1 MSSHHE
7 IARQVI
13 TQQAAALEQLARSLG
28 EAFDQAVD
36 LLLGCKGRVIVCGM
50 GKSGLVGRKMSATFA
65 STGTPSFFLHPGEA
79 LHGDLGKIM
88 SDDVIILISNS
99 GETEEVLRLLPSL
112 QDFGNDTIAM
122 TNAPASTLAR
132 YAKITLPLHVEREA
146 CPNNLAPTTSTLATM
161 ALGDALAVALIT
173 ARDFQPQDFARYHP
187 GGSLGRRLLT
197 RVADVM
203 HKDLPIVAPD
213 TPMAQVIEVMTEKRL
228 GLAIVLEEGRLAGIL
243 TDGDLRRAMRR
254 VSQVLDYPAREF
266 MTPNPVTI
274 APGSRM
280 TEAEQLMH
288 ERSIRALV
296 VVEAGVVLG
305 VVDIFN

>member
-1 MSSHHE
+1 M
-7 IARQVI
+7 Q
-13 TQQAAALEQLARSLG
+13 QQAAALEGLARTLG
-28 EAFDQAVD
+28 ADFDRAVE
-36 LLLGCKGRVIVCGM
+36 LLLACRGRVVVCGM
-50 GKSGLVGRKMSATFA
+50 GKSGLVGRKMAATFA

-79 LHGDLGKIM
+79 LHGDLGKVTP
-88 SDDVIILISNS
+88 DDVIVLISNS
-99 GETEEVLRLLPSL
+99 GETEEILRLLPSL
-112 QDFGNDTIAM
+112 QDFGNDTIAI

-132 YAKITLPLHVEREA
+132 YAKIALTLQVEREA

-203 HKDLPIVAPD
+203 HKDLPVVAPD

-228 GLAIVLEEGRLAGIL
+228 GLALVLEAGRLVGIL

-254 VSQVLDYPAREF
+254 VRQVLDYPAREF

-274 APGSRM
+274 APDRRL

-296 VVEAGVVLG
+296 VVDGDAVLG

>member
-1 MSSHHE
+1 MSSHQE

-28 EAFDQAVD
+28 DAFDQAVD

-79 LHGDLGKIM
+79 LHGDLGKVM
-88 SDDVIILISNS
+88 SGDVIVLISNS

-112 QDFGNDTIAM
+112 QDFGNDTIAI

-132 YAKITLPLHVEREA
+132 YARITLTLHVEREA

-161 ALGDALAVALIT
+161 ALGDALAVALIS

>member
-13 TQQAAALEQLARSLG
+13 NQQAASLQQLAM
-28 EAFDQAVD
+28 
-36 LLLGCKGRVIVCGM
+36 LLGQEFDAAVEILLNCRGRVIVCGM

-79 LHGDLGKIM
+79 LHGDLGKIT
-88 SDDVIILISNS
+88 SSDVIILISNS

-112 QDFGNDTIAM
+112 QDFGNDTIAI
-122 TNAPASTLAR
+122 TNATQSTLAR
-132 YAKITLPLHVEREA
+132 YAKVALGLHVEREA

-203 HKDLPIVAPD
+203 HKDLPVVAPD
-213 TPMAQVIEVMTEKRL
+213 TPMAEVIEVMTEKRL
-228 GLAIVLEEGRLAGIL
+228 GLAIVMEAQGLVGIL

-254 VSQVLDYPAREF
+254 EKYVLDFSARDF
-266 MTPNPVTI
+266 MTPNPVTV
-274 APGSRM
+274 APSTRLA
-280 TEAEQLMH
+280 EAEQLMH

-296 VVEAGVVLG
+296 VVEEGRVVGVL
-305 VVDIFN
+305 DIFN

>member
-1 MSSHHE
+1 MSRHHE

-13 TQQAAALEQLARSLG
+13 VQQAAALEQLARSLDD
-28 EAFDQAVD
+28 AFDQAVD

-88 SDDVIILISNS
+88 PGDVIILISNS

-112 QDFGNDTIAM
+112 QDFGNDTIAI

-132 YAKITLPLHVEREA
+132 YARITLPLHVEREA

-254 VSQVLDYPAREF
+254 VRQVLDYPAREF

>member
-1 MSSHHE
+1 MSAYHE
-7 IARQVI
+7 IARQVMQ
-13 TQQAAALEQLARSLG
+13 QQAAALEGLARTLG
-28 EAFDQAVD
+28 ADFDRAVE
-36 LLLGCKGRVIVCGM
+36 LLLACRGRVVVCGM
-50 GKSGLVGRKMSATFA
+50 GKSGLVGRKMAATFA

-79 LHGDLGKIM
+79 LHGDLGKVTP
-88 SDDVIILISNS
+88 DDVIVLISNS
-99 GETEEVLRLLPSL
+99 GETEEILRLLPSL
-112 QDFGNDTIAM
+112 QDFGNDTIAI

-132 YAKITLPLHVEREA
+132 YAKIALTLQVEREA

-203 HKDLPIVAPD
+203 HKDLPVVAPD

-228 GLAIVLEEGRLAGIL
+228 GLALVLEAGRLVGIL

-254 VSQVLDYPAREF
+254 VRQVLDYPAREF

-274 APGSRM
+274 APDRRL

-296 VVEAGVVLG
+296 VVDGDAVLG

>member
-1 MSSHHE
+1 MSRHHE

-13 TQQAAALEQLARSLG
+13 VQQAAALEQLARSLG
-28 EAFDQAVD
+28 DAFDQAVD

-88 SDDVIILISNS
+88 PGDVIILISNS

-112 QDFGNDTIAM
+112 QDFGNDTIAI

-132 YAKITLPLHVEREA
+132 YARITLPLHVEREA

-254 VSQVLDYPAREF
+254 VRQVLDYPAREF